1 LNDLYQKKIH
11 VNAAIHQEE
20 LRMTR
25 LLKTIVWSSQAQES
39 RVLLDETVEKF
50 RNAKQENSKKLSA
63 WGMAEEQKKQNVD
76 SLLAE
81 EKVTEKQFKVINS
94 FNIMQSKQFEF
105 KVDIEKLFGVS
116 AVNTD
121 FFFKIYKKRAK
132 TGETLEALDEE
143 VELPPGIEPEVFD
156 WVKEQ
161 RVLKMEQEA
170 ELKVKL
176 ALRSDLIVYFRNIQT
191 N

>member
-1 LNDLYQKKIH
+1 MNDLYQKKIH

-81 EKVTEKQFKVINS
+81 EKVTEKQFKVIN
-94 FNIMQSKQFEF
+94 
-105 KVDIEKLFGVS
+105 
-116 AVNTD
+116 
-121 FFFKIYKKRAK
+121 
-132 TGETLEALDEE
+132 
-143 VELPPGIEPEVFD
+143 P
-156 WVKEQ
+156 
-161 RVLKMEQEA
+161 
-170 ELKVKL
+170 
-176 ALRSDLIVYFRNIQT
+176 LIILINHKNLNFRLI
-191 N
+191 

>member
-1 LNDLYQKKIH
+1 MTLAVEGRQWTKVIIKESIINYDIGLNDLYQKKIH

-81 EKVTEKQFKVINS
+81 EKVTEKQFKVMNPLII
-94 FNIMQSKQFEF
+94 FNNQKNLNF
-105 KVDIEKLFGVS
+105 
-116 AVNTD
+116 
-121 FFFKIYKKRAK
+121 R
-132 TGETLEALDEE
+132 
-143 VELPPGIEPEVFD
+143 
-156 WVKEQ
+156 
-161 RVLKMEQEA
+161 
-170 ELKVKL
+170 
-176 ALRSDLIVYFRNIQT
+176 LI
-191 N
+191 

>member
-1 LNDLYQKKIH
+1 MNDLYQKKIH

-94 FNIMQSKQFEF
+94 LIIIHLILYNHNNLNLRLISKSCLVSVLLIQISFS
-105 KVDIEKLFGVS
+105 KSTKNVQRLVKHLKL
-116 AVNTD
+116 
-121 FFFKIYKKRAK
+121 
-132 TGETLEALDEE
+132 
-143 VELPPGIEPEVFD
+143 
-156 WVKEQ
+156 
-161 RVLKMEQEA
+161 
-170 ELKVKL
+170 
-176 ALRSDLIVYFRNIQT
+176 
-191 N
+191 

>member
-1 LNDLYQKKIH
+1 
-11 VNAAIHQEE
+11 
-20 LRMTR
+20 MTR

-81 EKVTEKQFKVINS
+81 EKVTEKQ
-94 FNIMQSKQFEF
+94 F

-170 ELKVKL
+170 ELKVKPT
-176 ALRSDLIVYFRNIQT
+176 F
-191 N
+191 